1 MFRKMTAKQ
10 WKQQNAVWQDK
21 YYSYSLHITNGGAMY
36 LGIIEGHKIDKN
48 TIANCNVVRLDGV
61 DLNMLVNKVKNAR

>member
-1 MFRKMTAKQ
+1 MFRNMTAQQ
-10 WKQQNAVWQDK
+10 WKNQNAVWQDK

-48 TIANCNVVRLDGV
+48 TIANSQTVRIDGM
-61 DLNMLVNKVKNAR
+61 DLNMLADMVRLAK